1 MAIIPLYRKYIK
13 EVPIVNKKKSK
24 GFTLVELVVV
34 RAIIAILAITLT
46 PKTIGYIKEGKKTQ
60 ALSQVRQVV
69 VAVEAYNITKNSNAT
84 IGDDTAF
91 SDINTKLAG
100 SEYVD
105 MSKVT
110 AIKDSMKYSQMKQ
123 MVNDGADFD
132 ISDGIITKVDT
143 TTIE

>member
-13 EVPIVNKKKSK
+13 EVPVVNKKKSK

-34 RAIIAILAITLT
+34 MAIIAILAITLT

-69 VAVEAYNITKNSNAT
+69 VAVEAYNITKNTDT
-84 IGDDTAF
+84 IGDNTAF

-110 AIKDSMKYSQMKQ
+110 SIKDSMKYSQMKQ

-132 ISDGIITKVDT
+132 ISDGLITKVGT
-143 TTIE
+143 TKIE

>member
-1 MAIIPLYRKYIK
+1 M
-13 EVPIVNKKKSK
+13 NKKKSK

-34 RAIIAILAITLT
+34 MAIIAILAITLT

-69 VAVEAYNITKNSNAT
+69 VAVEAYNITKNRNAT

>member
-1 MAIIPLYRKYIK
+1 M
-13 EVPIVNKKKSK
+13 NKKKSK

-34 RAIIAILAITLT
+34 MAIIAILAITLT

-69 VAVEAYNITKNSNAT
+69 VAVEAYNITKNSTAT

-110 AIKDSMKYSQMKQ
+110 SIKDSMKYSQMKQ

-132 ISDGIITKVDT
+132 ISDGLITKVGT
-143 TTIE
+143 TNIK

>member
-1 MAIIPLYRKYIK
+1 M
-13 EVPIVNKKKSK
+13 NKKKSK

-34 RAIIAILAITLT
+34 MAIIAILAITLT

-69 VAVEAYNITKNSNAT
+69 VAVEAYNITKNCNAT